1 MRSCDAI
8 IIGGGTNGLAAAGR
22 LAKAGRKVTVLE
34 SAAAAGGGARAYEFV
49 PGYRASVAHL
59 LNMLD
64 PRVEAG
70 LNLAGHGLTYAA
82 RDLATTALSA
92 TGDHLVLEGA
102 YGEKLS
108 GAVCEAERTAWAGL
122 RAKLLRL
129 AGALRPFKAMTPPR
143 LARNAGND
151 FVTLARLAVR
161 ARMLG
166 RDDIRELL
174 RMLLINVADVLDEDL
189 QDDRLKGVL
198 AFDAVLGAHLG
209 PRSPNSLILLL
220 NRLASEASGI
230 TAGLALPKGGI
241 AAVGN
246 AMMQAV
252 QALGAEIR
260 MGSRA
265 TAIEIDDGRA
275 KAVVLKDGTRLVAD
289 IIVSAANPKTTL
301 LDLVGP
307 RHLDTGI
314 VRRTGNIR
322 MRGDAAK
329 LHLALKAAPDF
340 RGADPASRLV
350 IAPSVRAVEDAFNPV
365 KYGTFSESPVMEI
378 VLPSMH
384 DDGHAPDGH
393 HVLSAVVQYVPYDLR
408 EGRDKGRADL
418 QDRIMGVLET
428 YAPGIGALVIGSEL
442 LTPLDLEQNFGFV
455 GGNWHHGE
463 LAVER
468 MFFLRPM
475 IGAAQYKSPIDGL
488 YLAGAGCHPGGGIS
502 GAAGWNAA
510 ERILAAEGA

>member
-8 IIGGGTNGLAAAGR
+8 IIGGGINGLAAAGR
-22 LAKAGRKVTVLE
+22 LAKACCRVTVLE
-34 SAAAAGGGARAYEFV
+34 GTAAAGGGARSHEFA

-70 LNLAGHGLTYAA
+70 LDLARHGLTYAA
-82 RDLATTALSA
+82 RDLPTTALSA

-108 GAVCEAERTAWAGL
+108 GSVSEIERQAWTAL

-129 AGALRPFKAMTPPR
+129 AGVLQPFKAMTPPR

-151 FVTLARLAVR
+151 FATLARLALKT
-161 ARMLG
+161 RMLG
-166 RDDIRELL
+166 RDDVRELL
-174 RMLLINVADVLDEDL
+174 RLLLINIGDVLDEDL

-198 AFDAVLGAHLG
+198 SFDAVLGAHLG

-220 NRLASEASGI
+220 NRLASVAAGT

-241 AAVGN
+241 ATVPQ
-246 AMMQAV
+246 AMTRAV
-252 QALGAEIR
+252 QELGCEIKTDAR
-260 MGSRA
+260 VG
-265 TAIEIDDGRA
+265 AIEVDGGRA
-275 KAVVLKDGTRLVAD
+275 SAVVLADGTRLAAD
-289 IIVSAANPKTTL
+289 IIVSAINPKTTL

-314 VRRTGNIR
+314 VRRADNIR
-322 MRGDAAK
+322 MRGNAAK

-350 IAPSVRAVEDAFNPV
+350 IAPSVCAVEDAFNPA
-365 KYGTFSESPVMEI
+365 KYGASSESPVMEI
-378 VLPSMH
+378 VMPSIH
-384 DDGHAPDGH
+384 DDGHAPAGH
-393 HVLSAVVQYVPYDLR
+393 HVLSATIQFVPYELR
-408 EGRDKGRADL
+408 VGWDKGRVDL
-418 QDRIMGVLET
+418 QNRIMGALET
-428 YAPGIGALVIGSEL
+428 YAPGISALVVGSEL
-442 LTPLDLEQNFGFV
+442 LTPLDLEQNLGFV

-468 MFFLRPM
+468 MFFLRPI
-475 IGAAQYKSPIDGL
+475 IGAAQYNSPIDGL

-510 ERILAAEGA
+510 ERIIALEGA